1 MTVTVTV
8 TKAEASTAKTA
19 RICWKSG
26 VRTGHTRF
34 FYPLR
39 LLKQRGLMV
48 QLPYLFMP
56 FGPRLMGLRKE
67 IMLFGFSFDNVERN
81 DANRKALEF
90 LQELDER
97 CKNLVESKEVV
108 ISWVPLLLPTS
119 RGFPPFC
126 RVSCHNPNK
135 TLAFNAEKETISLD
149 NLSGK
154 VYARVI
160 LSFDGVWLNTST
172 KQSGIDANVVQVQV
186 QPASISRSVLDT
198 YSFVDDILP
207 VVVDDDRKPED
218 HPLFGKYFRMLSMGV
233 PDQAVR
239 QKLRLCG
246 LPEDVLDSRSY
257 TSLEAAAEAS
267 RGTGSGNGGDDLFSA
282 SITSGVVELR
292 QRPISADTSP
302 RNIEPLTFSVSQG
315 DVVTALKSL
324 RRTGSN
330 LITGRL
336 VSPASSPHPPSM
348 GIRAGIGEMLSRMLL
363 KSKT

>member
-1 MTVTVTV
+1 MIVV

-56 FGPRLMGLRKE
+56 FDPRPMGLRKE
-67 IMLFGFSFDNVERN
+67 IMLFGLSFDNVERN

-97 CKNLVESKEVV
+97 CKALVESKEVV
-108 ISWVPLLLPTS
+108 ISWVPLLLPTN

-126 RVSCHNPNK
+126 RLSCHNPNK
-135 TLAFNAEKETISLD
+135 TLAFNAEKETIRLD

-186 QPASISRSVLDT
+186 QLRSQRLC
-198 YSFVDDILP
+198 SL
-207 VVVDDDRKPED
+207 RCLQGHLKLQSHEPED
-218 HPLFGKYFRMLSMGV
+218 LYDPVATTRTFRIWGHTRRLLLW
-233 PDQAVR
+233 A
-239 QKLRLCG
+239 LR
-246 LPEDVLDSRSY
+246 
-257 TSLEAAAEAS
+257 
-267 RGTGSGNGGDDLFSA
+267 
-282 SITSGVVELR
+282 
-292 QRPISADTSP
+292 
-302 RNIEPLTFSVSQG
+302 
-315 DVVTALKSL
+315 
-324 RRTGSN
+324 SN
-330 LITGRL
+330 LIKRVVLTF
-336 VSPASSPHPPSM
+336 
-348 GIRAGIGEMLSRMLL
+348 I
-363 KSKT
+363 

>member
-1 MTVTVTV
+1 
-8 TKAEASTAKTA
+8 
-19 RICWKSG
+19 
-26 VRTGHTRF
+26 
-34 FYPLR
+34 

-56 FGPRLMGLRKE
+56 FDPRPMGLRKE
-67 IMLFGFSFDNVERN
+67 IMLFGLSFDNVERN

-97 CKNLVESKEVV
+97 CKTLVESKEVV
-108 ISWVPLLLPTS
+108 ISWVPLLLPTN

-126 RVSCHNPNK
+126 RLSCHNPNK
-135 TLAFNAEKETISLD
+135 TLAFNAEKETIRLD

-186 QPASISRSVLDT
+186 QPASVSRSILDT

-207 VVVDDDRKPED
+207 VGDDDRKPED

-257 TSLEAAAEAS
+257 ASLDATAEAS
-267 RGTGSGNGGDDLFSA
+267 RGTGSANGGDDLFSA
-282 SITSGVVELR
+282 SITGGVVELR
-292 QRPISADTSP
+292 QRPVSTDPSP
-302 RNIEPLTFSVSQG
+302 RNIEPVTFAVSQG

-336 VSPASSPHPPSM
+336 VCPASTPAPSSI